1 MLQIKY
7 HNNKGGTM
15 AVIVWF
21 VLFWTMVYI
30 FIELF
35 NSVKEQIID
44 YKMLRKAGR
53 GRIYS
58 FIKAIFG

>member
-1 MLQIKY
+1 
-7 HNNKGGTM
+7 M

-35 NSVKEQIID
+35 NSVKDVIID

-58 FIKAIFG
+58 FMKAVELI

>member
-1 MLQIKY
+1 
-7 HNNKGGTM
+7 M

-58 FIKAIFG
+58 FIKAVFGLI

>member
-1 MLQIKY
+1 
-7 HNNKGGTM
+7 M

-35 NSVKEQIID
+35 NSIKEQIID
-44 YKMLRKAGR
+44 YKILRMAGR

-58 FIKAIFG
+58 FIKAVFG